1 MKISIIQNCL
11 NGEKYL
17 KKSLSSIENQTYKNF
32 ELIFFD
38 NCSTDRS
45 KEIFEKFNNPRFKYY
60 KSEKKLKLYDAR
72 NLAISKSQGDYI
84 TFLDVDDWW
93 SPNKLEKQINLF
105 KYNSTID
112 LIYTNYYIF
121 NQFLKLKK
129 KFSSKILPSGIIF
142 DSLIKK
148 YNIGILT
155 VMIKSKIFFY
165 DNIWFDPNFTIL
177 GDFDFFL
184 RLSKNK
190 NIKYLN
196 ECLAYYRNHNLN
208 YSVINFKEEQD
219 EFNYFIEKKEIKNI
233 LNPDQIKT
241 LKFNFQKNKNKSLYL
256 VKLNNELNFLK
267 SKNFSFKNIILILI
281 IYLKKILFRFG
292 FY

>member
-1 MKISIIQNCL
+1 M
-11 NGEKYL
+11 
-17 KKSLSSIENQTYKNF
+17 
-32 ELIFFD
+32 
-38 NCSTDRS
+38 
-45 KEIFEKFNNPRFKYY
+45 
-60 KSEKKLKLYDAR
+60 
-72 NLAISKSQGDYI
+72 AISKSQGDYI

-184 RLSKNK
+184 RLSKK
-190 NIKYLN
+190 
-196 ECLAYYRNHNLN
+196 
-208 YSVINFKEEQD
+208 
-219 EFNYFIEKKEIKNI
+219 
-233 LNPDQIKT
+233 
-241 LKFNFQKNKNKSLYL
+241 
-256 VKLNNELNFLK
+256 
-267 SKNFSFKNIILILI
+267 
-281 IYLKKILFRFG
+281 
-292 FY
+292 